1 VAVAVELIPTA
12 PAEWRRNFVP
22 APLTALIGRHTEV
35 SRVRDLLARSRL
47 VTLTGPGGA
56 GKTRLAIDISAREA
70 ANGQVWYVDLS
81 SIDLPDLV
89 ASTVAGALGA
99 TTGPNEDASD
109 VVASVLAAELPPGS
123 DIVDVANGLGAQD
136 LVIRSVAR
144 PRNLVAVNITE
155 SQLRSG
161 RARLEEASA
170 TPLVADATA
179 LPLADVSADGIISIE
194 AAFHFPSR
202 HRFFAEARRVLRPG
216 GVLSMS
222 DVSAERSRTLSPLE
236 AVAGLTNL
244 RVWGIRR
251 RSLMTSA
258 QIEAALIATGF
269 VNVRVRDVSHRV
281 FPPAIRFFRQRLR
294 TVHDGPLAYRWGS
307 GLLLR
312 QWELLAA
319 RDVMRYLL
327 VRAEVPG

>member
-1 VAVAVELIPTA
+1 MPILTRANARHLA
-12 PAEWRRNFVP
+12 SLARLGRNPAATVYDSLGGDFFLSP
-22 APLTALIGRHTEV
+22 APGWLNLGLWEGRGDE
-35 SRVRDLLARSRL
+35 S
-47 VTLTGPGGA
+47 
-56 GKTRLAIDISAREA
+56 EA
-70 ANGQVWYVDLS
+70 A
-81 SIDLPDLV
+81 
-89 ASTVAGALGA
+89 
-99 TTGPNEDASD
+99 DA
-109 VVASVLAAELPPGS
+109 VVRLASVLAAELPVGG

-144 PRNLVAVNITE
+144 PRNLFAVNITE

-194 AAFHFPSR
+194 AAFHFLSR

-258 QIEAALIATGF
+258 QIEAALVATGF
-269 VNVRVRDVSHRV
+269 VNIRVRDVSHRV

>member
-1 VAVAVELIPTA
+1 MPILTRANARHLA
-12 PAEWRRNFVP
+12 SLARLGRNPAATVYDSLGGDFFLSP
-22 APLTALIGRHTEV
+22 APGWLNLGLWEGRGDA
-35 SRVRDLLARSRL
+35 S
-47 VTLTGPGGA
+47 
-56 GKTRLAIDISAREA
+56 EA
-70 ANGQVWYVDLS
+70 A
-81 SIDLPDLV
+81 
-89 ASTVAGALGA
+89 
-99 TTGPNEDASD
+99 DA
-109 VVASVLAAELPPGS
+109 VVRLASVLAAELPAGS

-136 LVIRSVAR
+136 LLIRSVAR
-144 PRNLVAVNITE
+144 PRNLVAINITE

-161 RARLEEASA
+161 RARLQEAAA

-179 LPLADVSADGIISIE
+179 LPLADLSTDGIISIE

-251 RSLMTSA
+251 HSLMTSA

-319 RDVMRYLL
+319 RGVMRYLL

>member
-1 VAVAVELIPTA
+1 MPNLTRANARHLVSLARLGRN
-12 PAEWRRNFVP
+12 PAATVYDSLGGDFFLSP
-22 APLTALIGRHTEV
+22 APGWLNLGLWEGR
-35 SRVRDLLARSRL
+35 
-47 VTLTGPGGA
+47 G
-56 GKTRLAIDISAREA
+56 
-70 ANGQVWYVDLS
+70 
-81 SIDLPDLV
+81 
-89 ASTVAGALGA
+89 
-99 TTGPNEDASD
+99 DASEAPD
-109 VVASVLAAELPPGS
+109 AVVRLASVLAAELPAGR

-144 PRNLVAVNITE
+144 PRNLIALNVTE
-155 SQLRSG
+155 TQLRSG

-179 LPLADVSADGIISIE
+179 LPLADDSADGIISIE

-202 HRFFAEARRVLRPG
+202 HGFFAEARRVLRPG
-216 GVLSMS
+216 GVLTMS
-222 DVSAERSRTLSPLE
+222 DVSAERTRTLSPRE

-251 RSLMTSA
+251 RSLMTSV
-258 QIEAALIATGF
+258 QIEHALIAAGF
-269 VNVRVRDVSHRV
+269 VGVRVRDVSHRV
-281 FPPAIRFFRQRLR
+281 FPPAIRFFSQRLR
-294 TVHDGPLAYRWGS
+294 TVRDGPLAYRWGS

>member
-1 VAVAVELIPTA
+1 MPTYADESSYVSHSKPGALVECSLRGNPHEEKGMPAPTRAKARHLASLARLGRNPAATVYDSLGGDFFLA
-12 PAEWRRNFVP
+12 PAPGWLNLGLWE
-22 APLTALIGRHTEV
+22 GR
-35 SRVRDLLARSRL
+35 
-47 VTLTGPGGA
+47 G
-56 GKTRLAIDISAREA
+56 
-70 ANGQVWYVDLS
+70 
-81 SIDLPDLV
+81 
-89 ASTVAGALGA
+89 
-99 TTGPNEDASD
+99 DASEAPD
-109 VVASVLAAELPPGS
+109 AVVRLASVLAAELPVGR

-144 PRNLVAVNITE
+144 PRSLVAVNITE
-155 SQLRSG
+155 SQLHSG
-161 RARLEEASA
+161 RARLVEASA
-170 TPLVADATA
+170 APLVADATA
-179 LPLADVSADGIISIE
+179 LPLADDSADGIISIE

-222 DVSAERSRTLSPLE
+222 DVSAELTRSLSPLV
-236 AVAGLTNL
+236 AAAGLTNL

-258 QIEAALIATGF
+258 QIEAALISAGF
-269 VNVRVRDVSHRV
+269 VNVRLHDVSQRV

-294 TVHDGPLAYRWGS
+294 TVRYEPLAYRWGS

-319 RDVMRYLL
+319 RDLMRYLL
-327 VRAEVPG
+327 VRAQVPP

>member
-1 VAVAVELIPTA
+1 MPTLTRANARHLASLVGLRA
-12 PAEWRRNFVP
+12 PSAATVYDSLGGDFFLSP
-22 APLTALIGRHTEV
+22 APGWLNLGLWEGQGDA
-35 SRVRDLLARSRL
+35 S
-47 VTLTGPGGA
+47 
-56 GKTRLAIDISAREA
+56 EA
-70 ANGQVWYVDLS
+70 AE
-81 SIDLPDLV
+81 
-89 ASTVAGALGA
+89 A
-99 TTGPNEDASD
+99 
-109 VVASVLAAELPPGS
+109 VVRLASVLAAELPPGS

-327 VRAEVPG
+327 VRADVPG